1 MKKLFY
7 LLLFIL
13 FLAPINSF
21 ALNKEYKDILYDLTG
36 EEVIENK
43 INIYFFYGDG
53 CPHCA
58 KEEKLLKLLDEKY
71 SDVIIIHRYETWDN
85 SKNRELMIEAKE
97 LVKAKGVSQVSV
109 PFTVIGNKYFSGY
122 SEYVGNEIENL
133 IKIYSSEEDIDK
145 DDKDNV
151 VNSNKVKIPLLGEVT
166 PTETSITIAAILLG
180 FLDGF
185 NPCAMW
191 VLLFIINM
199 LFGLKDK
206 KKMYILGFAFLFT
219 SALFYFVSILG
230 INVLLGVINT
240 NIIRR
245 LIGVVAIGAG
255 LYNLYT
261 YYKERN
267 EEDGCRVVDEDK
279 RKKII
284 TKVKK
289 IKNARNFLIALIGI
303 IALAISVNMVELAC
317 SAGFPAV
324 FGEVLVANDVKGVS
338 RILYLLLYVF
348 FYMLDDLVV
357 FTIAVSTLSIAGMTT
372 KYNKIIKLI
381 GGIIMVIMGFL
392 LIFKY
397 EWVMLN
403 F

>member
-1 MKKLFY
+1 MFR
-7 LLLFIL
+7 
-13 FLAPINSF
+13 S
-21 ALNKEYKDILYDLTG
+21 
-36 EEVIENK
+36 
-43 INIYFFYGDG
+43 
-53 CPHCA
+53 
-58 KEEKLLKLLDEKY
+58 
-71 SDVIIIHRYETWDN
+71 R
-85 SKNRELMIEAKE
+85 
-97 LVKAKGVSQVSV
+97 
-109 PFTVIGNKYFSGY
+109 
-122 SEYVGNEIENL
+122 
-133 IKIYSSEEDIDK
+133 
-145 DDKDNV
+145 
-151 VNSNKVKIPLLGEVT
+151 
-166 PTETSITIAAILLG
+166 
-180 FLDGF
+180 
-185 NPCAMW
+185 
-191 VLLFIINM
+191 
-199 LFGLKDK
+199 
-206 KKMYILGFAFLFT
+206 
-219 SALFYFVSILG
+219 
-230 INVLLGVINT
+230 
-240 NIIRR
+240 
-245 LIGVVAIGAG
+245 
-255 LYNLYT
+255 
-261 YYKERN
+261 
-267 EEDGCRVVDEDK
+267 K

-338 RILYLLLYVF
+338 RIIYLLLYVF

>member
-13 FLAPINSF
+13 FLVPINSF

-145 DDKDNV
+145 DNKDNI

>member
-7 LLLFIL
+7 VLLFIL
-13 FLAPINSF
+13 FLVPIS
-21 ALNKEYKDILYDLTG
+21 AKGLNKNYEDVLHELVDK
-36 EEVIENK
+36 EVYEDK
-43 INIYFFYGDG
+43 VNIYFFYGDG

-58 KEEKLLKLLDEKY
+58 KEEKVLNLLEDKY
-71 SDVIIIHRYETWDN
+71 GDKIVIYRFETWKN
-85 SKNRELMIEAKE
+85 SSNKELMF
-97 LVKAKGVSQVSV
+97 KAKDFMNTQGVTKTGV

-122 SEYVGNEIENL
+122 SEYVGNELENL
-133 IKIYSSEEDIDK
+133 IKLYTEEESNDE
-145 DDKDNV
+145 NV
-151 VNSNKVKIPLLGEVT
+151 VNTSKVHLPLLGDIS
-166 PTETSITIAAILLG
+166 PTETTVAVAAIILG
-180 FLDGF
+180 FVDGF

-206 KKMYILGFAFLFT
+206 KKLFILGFAFLFT
-219 SALFYFVSILG
+219 SAMFYFISMLG
-230 INVLLGVINT
+230 INLLLGFIST
-240 NIIRR
+240 NLIRS
-245 LIGVVAIGAG
+245 LIGVVAIIAG
-255 LYNLYT
+255 SYNLYV
-261 YYKERN
+261 YFKERK
-267 EEDGCRVVDEDK
+267 EEDGCKVVDEDK

-284 TKVKK
+284 SKVKK
-289 IKNARNFLIALIGI
+289 IKNARNFFFALTGI

-324 FGEVLVANDVKGVS
+324 FAEILVANKITGFA
-338 RILYLLLYVF
+338 RILYLLLYVL

-372 KYNKIIKLI
+372 KYNKIIKVI
-381 GGIIMVIMGFL
+381 GGIIMILMGIL